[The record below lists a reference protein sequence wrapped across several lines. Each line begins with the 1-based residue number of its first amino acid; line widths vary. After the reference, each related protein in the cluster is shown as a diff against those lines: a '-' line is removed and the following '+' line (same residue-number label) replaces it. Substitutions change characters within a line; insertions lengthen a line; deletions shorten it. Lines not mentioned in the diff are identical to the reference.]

1 MAAVVCQPCCS
12 VPPARL
18 SGKGEAFMPACIEQF
33 RLPRYREIPDV
44 GLYLDQTVKYV
55 NRYLLPLGCM
65 EITSSMVSNYVK
77 KGYISSPVRKQY
89 DADQIAYLFFISVAK
104 SVLTMENIARLFDMQ
119 RKAYTSE
126 VAYDFFCMELENML
140 QYTFGLKPALEVVGT
155 PEDRS
160 EAKIML
166 RSTITAVTHIIYL
179 SSRFDSMS
187 GAEAAPEQPENR
199 LSLPEEKP

>member
-1 MAAVVCQPCCS
+1 MS
-12 VPPARL
+12 VA
-18 SGKGEAFMPACIEQF
+18 IENF

-55 NRYLLPLGCM
+55 NRYLAPLGCM

-77 KGYISSPVRKQY
+77 QGYISNPVRKQY

-104 SVLTMENIARLFDMQ
+104 SVLSMENIGRLFDMQ
-119 RKAYTSE
+119 KAAYTAE
-126 VAYDFFCMELENML
+126 IAYDYFCMELENML
-140 QYTFGLKPALEVVGT
+140 QYTFGLKDALQEVGT

-166 RSTITAVTHIIYL
+166 RSTIIAVTQIIYL
-179 SSRFDSMS
+179 SNRFETMKSPEAPADEDRMTLP
-187 GAEAAPEQPENR
+187 AEE
-199 LSLPEEKP
+199 